1 MSYERVRKSA
11 AVTLALMAFAIWASM
26 TPASASPPVG
36 TPGTPALFTNQVVQ
50 PIGIAADQNRILV
63 TQPYCPGTAFSPTPP
78 SFTVQSLSAAGVPT
92 LYASITEPY
101 DAAALQGLVT
111 FNVGNNGQS
120 DPASSNCGEMHIV
133 ISQFAAFGAG
143 AVYTAFGGHIYK
155 ITGAAPGT
163 VTLFADIPTL
173 DGTNPHTDL
182 GFDQTG
188 GFGNNLMIVG
198 TNDTDLSSEIY
209 EVTSAGVA
217 TKVATVSAA
226 DAACTGGNAFNGCI
240 EGADFLPAAGLSGL
254 YGSNFYAELG
264 RNSKV
269 VMVAPTT
276 FATTILANQTAG
288 VPYTAEYGHTI
299 PSTFC
304 TAAPGGVDTGKAAFI
319 VNFDVFHEA
328 TGFPTDAD
336 CISIAAGTSIYG
348 YPTANFAGLSGQII
362 QDTEANGVGDSGYV
376 ITSGSATATT
386 INDAIFDGS
395 CYENEDLAF
404 VTCVPNVCKDTTL
417 TWGYWKTHTGS
428 GAPKQDPTYL
438 KLSTTCPA
446 VGGVGAIS
454 LDGDCD
460 NSSDLFKPTVITCA
474 KKADCGAQSADAL
487 FAGGNVGSVNCSGN
501 CVTLFAAQL
510 LAAELSVVGN
520 PALAGA
526 IYSNP
531 ANPSDPFNGQTLG
544 AILTALQTAFDV
556 YVDGGA
562 ISCGGKTGSFSAC
575 QNTLDAINNSSES
588 THTLNCGTPTVA
600 AGPTG
605 PGGPGPVSGGGK
617 KHKHKHKG

>member
-1 MSYERVRKSA
+1 MSYGRVRKSA

-26 TPASASPPVG
+26 TPANASPPVG

-78 SFTVQSLSAAGVPT
+78 NFTVQSLSAAGVPS
-92 LYASITEPY
+92 LYATITEPY

-111 FNVGNNGQS
+111 FNVGNNGQT

-133 ISQFAAFGAG
+133 ISQFAAYGTG

-182 GFDQTG
+182 GFDQFG

-198 TNDTDLSSEIY
+198 TNDADLSSEIW
-209 EVTSAGVA
+209 ELTGGGVA
-217 TKVATVSAA
+217 TKVATIAAAVSG
-226 DAACTGGNAFNGCI
+226 CTGGNAFNGCI
-240 EGADFLPAAGLSGL
+240 EGADFIAPAGLSGL
-254 YGSNFYAELG
+254 YGQNFVAELG
-264 RNSKV
+264 RNSTV

-328 TGFPTDAD
+328 TGFPQDAD

-348 YPTANFAGLSGQII
+348 YPPANFSGLSGQLL
-362 QDTEANGVGDSGYV
+362 QDTEANGVADSGYV
-376 ITSGSATATT
+376 ITSGTATATT

-428 GAPKQDPTYL
+428 GAPRQDPAYL

-446 VGGVGAIS
+446 VGGVGAVA

-460 NSSDLFKPTVITCA
+460 NGSDLFAPTVITCA
-474 KKADCGAQSADAL
+474 KKANCGAQSADAL
-487 FAGGNVGSVNCSGN
+487 FAGGNGGKVNCSGK

-510 LAAELSVVGN
+510 LAAEMSVVGN

-544 AILTALQTAFDV
+544 AILTALQNAFDV

-562 ISCGGKTGSFSAC
+562 ISCGGQTGSFTAC

-588 THTLNCGTPTVA
+588 THTLNCGAPTVA
-600 AGPTG
+600 AGQG
-605 PGGPGPVSGGGK
+605 PGGPGPT
-617 KHKHKHKG
+617 KHKHKHNG

>member
-1 MSYERVRKSA
+1 MSNQCLGAWIRKSGGV
-11 AVTLALMAFAIWASM
+11 AVALMALAIWASG
-26 TPASASPPVG
+26 TPAIASPPVG
-36 TPGTPALFTNQVVQ
+36 TPGTPSLFTNKVVQ

-78 SFTVQSLSAAGVPT
+78 SFTVQTLDATGTPT
-92 LYASITEPY
+92 LYASIPEPY
-101 DAAALQGLVT
+101 DAAALQGLVN
-111 FNVGNNGQS
+111 FNVGLNGQS

-133 ISQFAAFGAG
+133 ISQFSAFGAG

-155 ITGAAPGT
+155 ITAPAT
-163 VTLFADIPTL
+163 VSLFADIPTL
-173 DGTNPHTDL
+173 DGTNPHSDL
-182 GFDQTG
+182 GFDQFG
-188 GFGNNLMIVG
+188 AFGNNLLVVG
-198 TNDTDLSSEIY
+198 TNDADLSSEIW
-209 EVTSAGVA
+209 EVTGTGTT
-217 TKVATVSAA
+217 TKLATVSAA
-226 DAACTGGNAFNGCI
+226 DAGCLAGNAFNGCI
-240 EGADFLPAAGLSGL
+240 EGADFIPAAGLSGL

-319 VNFDVFHEA
+319 INFDVFNEPS
-328 TGFPTDAD
+328 GFPTNAD

-348 YPTANFAGLSGQII
+348 YPPANFTGLSGQLI
-362 QDTEANGVGDSGYV
+362 QNTEANGVADSGYV
-376 ITSGSATATT
+376 ITSGTATATT
-386 INDAIFDGS
+386 LNDAIFDGS

-428 GAPKQDPTYL
+428 GAPKQDKTYL
-438 KLSTTCPA
+438 KLSSTCPA
-446 VGGVGAIS
+446 VGGVGAIT

-474 KKADCGAQSADAL
+474 KNATCGAQSADAL
-487 FAGGNVGSVNCSGN
+487 FAGGNGGGVNCSGK

-510 LAAELSVVGN
+510 LAAELNVVGN
-520 PALAGA
+520 PALGGA

-562 ISCGGKTGSFSAC
+562 ISCGGVSGSFSGC

-600 AGPTG
+600 
-605 PGGPGPVSGGGK
+605 PGGPLPGGPAPK
-617 KHKHKHKG
+617 KHKHKHNG

>member
-1 MSYERVRKSA
+1 MSKQSLGAWIRKWGGV
-11 AVTLALMAFAIWASM
+11 AVALMAFAIWASG
-26 TPASASPPVG
+26 TPAFASPPVG
-36 TPGTPALFTNQVVQ
+36 TPGTPSLFTNKVIQ

-78 SFTVQSLSAAGVPT
+78 TFNVQTLDSAGNPT

-101 DAAALQGLVT
+101 DAAALQGLVN
-111 FNVGNNGQS
+111 FNVGANGQT

-155 ITGAAPGT
+155 IVGSPAV
-163 VTLFADIPTL
+163 VTQFADITTL

-182 GFDQTG
+182 GFDQFG
-188 GFGNNLMIVG
+188 GFGNNLLVVG
-198 TNDTDLSSEIY
+198 TNDTDLSSEIW
-209 EVTSAGVA
+209 EVTGTGTTTKLA
-217 TKVATVSAA
+217 TISAA
-226 DAACTGGNAFNGCI
+226 DAGCLPGNAFNGCI
-240 EGADFLPAAGLSGL
+240 EGADFIPPAGLSGL
-254 YGSNFYAELG
+254 YGTDFVAELG

-269 VMVAPTT
+269 VMLAPTT
-276 FATTILANQTAG
+276 FTTTLLANQTAG

-304 TAAPGGVDTGKAAFI
+304 TAAPGGVDTGKTAFNI
-319 VNFDVFHEA
+319 NFEVFNEPS
-328 TGFPTDAD
+328 GFPSNGD
-336 CISIAAGTSIYG
+336 CISIAAGNSIYG
-348 YPTANFAGLSGQII
+348 YPTSNFAGLSGQLI
-362 QDTEANGVGDSGYV
+362 QNTEANGIGDSGYI
-376 ITSGSATATT
+376 ITSGTATATT
-386 INDAIFDGS
+386 LNDAIFDGS
-395 CYENEDLAF
+395 CYEDEDLAF

-428 GAPKQDPTYL
+428 GAPKQDKTYL

-446 VGGVGAIS
+446 VGGVGAIT

-460 NSSDLFKPTVITCA
+460 NGSDLFAPTVITCA

-487 FAGGNVGSVNCSGN
+487 FAGGNGGKVNCSGK

-526 IYSNP
+526 IYMNP
-531 ANPSDPFNGQTLG
+531 ADPAFNGQTLG

-562 ISCGGKTGSFSAC
+562 ISCGGQTGSFTAC
-575 QNTLDAINNSSES
+575 QTTLDTINNSSES
-588 THTLNCGTPTVA
+588 THVLNCGTPTVA
-600 AGPTG
+600 PAGL
-605 PGGPGPVSGGGK
+605 PGGPAPVSGK
-617 KHKHKHKG
+617 KHKHKNG